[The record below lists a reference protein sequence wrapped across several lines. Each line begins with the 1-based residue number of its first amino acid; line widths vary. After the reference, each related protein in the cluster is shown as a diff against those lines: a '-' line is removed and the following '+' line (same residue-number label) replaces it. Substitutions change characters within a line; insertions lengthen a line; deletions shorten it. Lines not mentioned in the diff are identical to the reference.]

1 MCAST
6 FTLRVACGSLS
17 GSARQHSAASP
28 FLIQLPLTVSVGLW
42 LSAVSQSS
50 ASKPMVTEVWEEAED
65 FVRAIGKALFP
76 AALIVDD
83 SIRRIFPA
91 ESSAPSHRRI
101 AHFTRASQGV
111 STRSTFRKASVRASS
126 GMA

>member
-1 MCAST
+1 M
-6 FTLRVACGSLS
+6 V
-17 GSARQHSAASP
+17 
-28 FLIQLPLTVSVGLW
+28 QLPLTVSVGLW

-50 ASKPMVTEVWEEAED
+50 ASKPMVTEDWEEAED
-65 FVRAIGKALFP
+65 FVPAIGKALFA

-91 ESSAPSHRRI
+91 ESSSPSRRSI